1 MEEDQ
6 LKYLLEI
13 QERYPQTEIT
23 LTLSTQQNIP
33 YAIINYEKN
42 VFVLV
47 DQGTQMSSVYTDK
60 WTLITAIQSYWDKKK
75 KLAGA

>member
-1 MEEDQ
+1 LEEDHLNEL
-6 LKYLLEI
+6 LKILEK
-13 QERYPQTEIT
+13 YPQTEIT

-33 YAIINYEKN
+33 YAIINYVKN

-60 WTLITAIQSYWDKKK
+60 WTLISAIQSYWDNKK

>member
-1 MEEDQ
+1 MEEDHLNEL
-6 LKYLLEI
+6 LKILEK
-13 QERYPQTEIT
+13 YPQTEIT

-33 YAIINYEKN
+33 YAIINYVKN

-47 DQGTQMSSVYTDK
+47 DQGTQMSSVYTEK
-60 WTLITAIQSYWDKKK
+60 WTLISAIQSYWDNKK

>member
-1 MEEDQ
+1 MEEDHLNEL
-6 LKYLLEI
+6 LKILEK
-13 QERYPQTEIT
+13 YPQTEIT

-33 YAIINYEKN
+33 YAIINYVKN

-60 WTLITAIQSYWDKKK
+60 WTLISAIQSYWDNKK

>member
-60 WTLITAIQSYWDKKK
+60 WTLITAIQSYWDNKK

>member
-1 MEEDQ
+1 MEEDHLNEL
-6 LKYLLEI
+6 LKILEK
-13 QERYPQTEIT
+13 YPQTEIT

-33 YAIINYEKN
+33 YAIINYVKN

-47 DQGTQMSSVYTDK
+47 DQGTQMSSIYTDK
-60 WTLITAIQSYWDKKK
+60 WTLISAIQSYWDNKK

>member
-1 MEEDQ
+1 MEEDHLNEL
-6 LKYLLEI
+6 LKILEK
-13 QERYPQTEIT
+13 YPQTEIT

-33 YAIINYEKN
+33 YAIINYVKN

-60 WTLITAIQSYWDKKK
+60 WTLISAIKSYWDNKK

>member
-23 LTLSTQQNIP
+23 LTLSTHQNIP
-33 YAIINYEKN
+33 YAIINYKKN
-42 VFVLV
+42 VFVLL
-47 DQGTQMSSVYTDK
+47 DQETQMSSVYTDK
-60 WTLITAIQSYWDKKK
+60 WTLITAIQSYWDNKK